1 MAGRL
6 VHLTARHLQGEP
18 QWAVR
23 LGEDVWTELDVV
35 ETGSKTSVNGGQ
47 AGGWFGWG
55 RRQDAPLHRG
65 VSSRSDLSGDLS
77 GDLLV
82 SDVLELG
89 TTNLSDKEVE
99 TFNREYIQQ
108 HPVYRLVPFLSP
120 TLVITINSI

>member
-1 MAGRL
+1 M
-6 VHLTARHLQGEP
+6 VHLTARHLQGET

-65 VSSRSDLSGDLS
+65 VSARSDLS

-108 HPVYRLVPFLSP
+108 HPVYRLVPIFSSSRLLWS
-120 TLVITINSI
+120 

>member
-6 VHLTARHLQGEP
+6 VHLTARHLQGET

-35 ETGSKTSVNGGQ
+35 EAGSKTPVNGGQ

-65 VSSRSDLSGDLS
+65 VTSRSDLSGDL
-77 GDLLV
+77 LV
-82 SDVLELG
+82 LDVLELG

-120 TLVITINSI
+120 TLVITIKSI